1 MTITSAA
8 VPPDTDE
15 FELANIA
22 KDESQ
27 VVIPY
32 MDPLRLQDTTVD

>member
-1 MTITSAA
+1 MNITSAA

-22 KDESQ
+22 KGDSQ
-27 VVIPY
+27 VVIPINING
-32 MDPLRLQDTTVD
+32 DRWATS